1 MLTIYIQDENMCK
14 SMYREKETNGTR
26 KKEGVYARL
35 KQSGCRKAVIKK
47 YFVSPAGFLFL
58 LIFLIILMIF
68 ITQSLK

>member
-47 YFVSPAGFLFL
+47 YFVFYFC
-58 LIFLIILMIF
+58 
-68 ITQSLK
+68 